1 MKVPY
6 NWLRDYVEI
15 PYSPEELA
23 NRLTMAGVEVG
34 DIQVFAPL
42 DEKIV
47 AGKIEELSLHPTNKK
62 LQLVKVNAC
71 RLSAEPG
78 ILK

>member
-1 MKVPY
+1 MRVPY
-6 NWLRDYVEI
+6 NLLRDYVEI

-47 AGKIEELSLHPTNKK
+47 AG
-62 LQLVKVNAC
+62 
-71 RLSAEPG
+71 
-78 ILK
+78 